1 MLSTTL
7 FHIGPFNICFWNI
20 VFLAIIFLVAA
31 IMRRI
36 IQNSIRIY
44 MQSANIDLGGRRMV
58 WLRLFSQSVYLVA
71 IYVAILSLKF
81 NNKDITIA
89 DFLSFKVIELPN
101 FSLDF
106 RDILVIIS
114 VFFGAKIVVNLTKIF
129 ISRKFN
135 NSRNRDV
142 AKEYV
147 YVQVAKYIIYVFSIL
162 LCFQILEIDLTLFL
176 TGSAA
181 LLVGVGLGL
190 QDVFKDMFA
199 GVVMLVENNV
209 RVGDIVEIGGNTITS
224 GMSNESMVVKI
235 LKINVRTTQIQTREG
250 NVLIIPNNQLTSSP
264 VENWSHGSELTRF
277 SIKVTVEYNSDI
289 ELIKKLLIQAATTHP
304 KVKKEQPIT
313 VLLTNFGDK
322 GLELELYFW
331 ADQSWEILFYKSEIR
346 FEIDRL
352 FREHKITIPYPKRS
366 VHVESA
372 NINSPSNPSS
382 I

>member
-36 IQNSIRIY
+36 VQNSIRIY

-313 VLLTNFGDK
+313 VLLNNFGEN

-352 FREHKITIPYPKRS
+352 FRQHKITIPYPKRS